1 MGKRLRKLWGLANR
15 QRLAVHLL
23 ALYKLLRHPQ
33 TPRASKIVA
42 LLVLAYALS
51 PIDLIPDFIPI
62 LGQLDDLIILPLG
75 IALAVKM
82 APPALWQAQLQEA
95 EAHAGRLPRLLWPVI
110 AVVVLIVLLW
120 GAILGGFIWM
130 VAGAFSDA

>member
-1 MGKRLRKLWGLANR
+1 MGKRLRRLWGLANR
-15 QRLAVHLL
+15 RRLAVHLV

-42 LLVLAYALS
+42 LLVLAYAVS

-82 APPALWQAQLQEA
+82 APPALWQAQLKEA
-95 EAHAGRLPRLLWPVI
+95 EAHAGHLPRLLLPVI
-110 AVVVLIVLLW
+110 GVVLLIVLLW
-120 GAILGGFIWM
+120 AAVLGGFVWM
-130 VAGAFSDA
+130 LTGAFSDA

>member
-1 MGKRLRKLWGLANR
+1 MGKRLRRLWGLANR
-15 QRLAVHLL
+15 RRLAVHLV

-62 LGQLDDLIILPLG
+62 LGQLDDLIIVPLG
-75 IALAVKM
+75 ITLAVKM
-82 APPALWQAQLQEA
+82 TPPALWQAQLKEA
-95 EAHAGRLPRLLWPVI
+95 EAHAGHLPRLLWPVI
-110 AVVVLIVLLW
+110 GVVLLILLLW
-120 GAILGGFIWM
+120 SALLGGFVWLL
-130 VAGAFSDA
+130 AGAFADT

>member
-1 MGKRLRKLWGLANR
+1 MGKRLKRLWGFANR
-15 QRLAVHLL
+15 QRLAVHLV

-82 APPALWQAQLQEA
+82 APPALWQAQLKEA

-110 AVVVLIVLLW
+110 GVVLLILLLW
-120 GAILGGFIWM
+120 AALLGGFVWLL
-130 VAGAFSDA
+130 AGAFADT